1 MSRQKLGDKE
11 YSIIQYTCKQDKYLK
26 LVLRFELSQIETEQN
41 REESSGG
48 PNPGGIQIQSTL
60 EEVTY

>member
-41 REESSGG
+41 REESSGAL
-48 PNPGGIQIQSTL
+48 TL
-60 EEVTY
+60 AENRYNQP